1 MSPEQI
7 RATRILLENNLVSHD
22 SKRKAIVGQLES
34 LRNLCPHPS
43 VKEVGLPPTKMC
55 QDCGKK
61 MK

>member
-7 RATRILLENNLVSHD
+7 RATKTLLENNLVAHD
-22 SKRKAIVGQLES
+22 IKRKGIVGQLES
-34 LRNLCPHPS
+34 LRNLCPHPNI
-43 VKEVGLPPTKMC
+43 KEIGIPPTKTC